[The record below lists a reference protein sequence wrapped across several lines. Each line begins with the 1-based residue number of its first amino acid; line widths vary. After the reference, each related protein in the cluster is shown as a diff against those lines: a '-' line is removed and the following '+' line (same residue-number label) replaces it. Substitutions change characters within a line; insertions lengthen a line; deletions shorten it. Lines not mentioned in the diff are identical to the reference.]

1 MVHGV
6 NVRVNRAKKK
16 VIDAV
21 YSPMYKNPT
30 DVVNLYIGG
39 GNAVCVLS
47 AGIDG
52 TAGAVWPWA

>member
-47 AGIDG
+47 AGID
-52 TAGAVWPWA
+52 